1 MQYHAV
7 MKRRSLMS
15 FGALGAL
22 VAPTVIPG
30 LARAQS
36 VLPNRSIRIFVG
48 FEPGG
53 GADLTARAVATQV
66 ERRLSRHVSVE
77 NRTGASGA
85 VPGELMKKGTPDGS
99 QLALLSSTT
108 LVAKLTS
115 KDFPF
120 DPLRDVAPVM
130 QVGDFPIAFAVS
142 KTLGVST
149 FDEYLKWLKEGDA
162 SRRRIAVA
170 SNLAFLQVLNVI
182 LAKATGETLE
192 PVSYRGPIAAVADVE
207 QGRIPA
213 SVNTVTSL
221 LPAHRGGRVRILMT
235 TGAKRL
241 AVAGDI
247 PTASEL
253 GYPKLD
259 MREWFA
265 FFAPPATPP
274 AVIAEWNRRLALAV
288 GDAAVGD
295 VLRPLGLEIET
306 STAEELA
313 ARVASHQTE
322 WETRMRT
329 AGMEPVL

>member
-1 MQYHAV
+1 
-7 MKRRSLMS
+7 MKRRSLMA
-15 FGALGAL
+15 FGALA
-22 VAPTVIPG
+22 APVIVPG

-36 VLPNRSIRIFVG
+36 VLPNKSVRIFVG

-53 GADLTARAVATQV
+53 GADLTARAIATQV
-66 ERRLSRHVSVE
+66 ERRLSRHVIVE
-77 NRTGASGA
+77 NRPGNSGA
-85 VPGELMKKGTPDGS
+85 VPGELIKKAPPDGS

-108 LVAKLTS
+108 LIAKLTT

-120 DPLRDVAPVM
+120 DPMKDIAPVI

-142 KTLGVST
+142 RKLGVST

-162 SRRRIAVA
+162 QRRKIAVS
-170 SNLAFLQVLNVI
+170 SNVAFIQVLNV
-182 LAKATGETLE
+182 LLSKAIGETLE
-192 PVSYRGPIAAVADVE
+192 PVSYRGPIAAVSDVE

-241 AVAGDI
+241 TMANDI

-259 MREWFA
+259 MREWFGI
-265 FFAPPATPP
+265 FAPPATPP
-274 AVIAEWNRRLALAV
+274 AIITEWNRRFSLAI

-295 VLRPLGLEIET
+295 VLRPLGLELET
-306 STAEELA
+306 STPAELG
-313 ARVASHQTE
+313 ARLASHQTE
-322 WETRMRT
+322 WEGRMKT

>member
-1 MQYHAV
+1 MA
-7 MKRRSLMS
+7 
-15 FGALGAL
+15 FGALA
-22 VAPTVIPG
+22 APLIIPG
-30 LARAQS
+30 ATRAQS
-36 VLPNRSIRIFVG
+36 VLPAKSVRIFVG

-53 GADLTARAVATQV
+53 GADLTARAIAIQV
-66 ERRLSRHVSVE
+66 ERRLSRHVIVE
-77 NRTGASGA
+77 NKTGFTGG
-85 VPGELMKKGTPDGS
+85 VPGELLKKAPPDGS

-108 LVAKLTS
+108 LIAKLATR
-115 KDFPF
+115 DFPF
-120 DPLRDVAPVM
+120 DPLKDVAPVI

-142 KTLGVST
+142 RKLGVST
-149 FDEYLKWLKEGDA
+149 FEEYLKWLKEGDA

-170 SNLAFLQVLNVI
+170 SNVTFVQVLNI
-182 LAKATGETLE
+182 LLSKAIGVTLE
-192 PVSYRGPIAAVADVE
+192 PVNYRGPIAAVSDVE

-241 AVAGDI
+241 QVANDI

-253 GYPKLD
+253 GFPKLD

-265 FFAPPATPP
+265 FFAPPATPS
-274 AVIAEWNRRLALAV
+274 AVISEWNRRFSLAI

-306 STAEELA
+306 STPAELA
-313 ARVASHQTE
+313 ARVASHQME
-322 WETRMRT
+322 WEARMRT
-329 AGMEPVL
+329 VGMEPVL

>member
-1 MQYHAV
+1 
-7 MKRRSLMS
+7 MKRRSLMA
-15 FGALGAL
+15 FGALA
-22 VAPTVIPG
+22 APIIVPG

-36 VLPNRSIRIFVG
+36 VLPNKSVRIFVG

-53 GADLTARAVATQV
+53 GADLTARAIATQV
-66 ERRLSRHVSVE
+66 ERRLSRHVIVE
-77 NRTGASGA
+77 NRTGFTGG
-85 VPGELMKKGTPDGS
+85 VPGELMKKAPPDGS

-108 LVAKLTS
+108 LIAKLAT

-120 DPLRDVAPVM
+120 DPLKDVAPVI
-130 QVGDFPIAFAVS
+130 QIGDFPIAFAVS
-142 KTLGVST
+142 RKLGVST

-170 SNLAFLQVLNVI
+170 SNVTFVQVLNI
-182 LAKATGETLE
+182 LLGKAI
-192 PVSYRGPIAAVADVE
+192 GPIAAVADVE

-213 SVNTVTSL
+213 TVNTVTSL

-241 AVAGDI
+241 QVANDI

-253 GYPKLD
+253 GFPKLD

-274 AVIAEWNRRLALAV
+274 AIITEWNRRFSLAI

-295 VLRPLGLEIET
+295 ALRPLGLELET
-306 STAEELA
+306 STPTELA
-313 ARVASHQTE
+313 ARVASHQME
-322 WETRMRT
+322 WEARMKT
-329 AGMEPVL
+329 VGMEPVL

>member
-1 MQYHAV
+1 
-7 MKRRSLMS
+7 MKRRSLIA
-15 FGALGAL
+15 FGALAAPAL
-22 VAPTVIPG
+22 VPG

-36 VLPNRSIRIFVG
+36 VLPNRSVRIFVG

-53 GADLTARAVATQV
+53 GADLTARAVATQL
-66 ERRLSRHVSVE
+66 ERRLSRRVSVE

-85 VPGELMKKGTPDGS
+85 VPGELIKKAPPDGS

-108 LVAKLTS
+108 LVAKLAT

-120 DPLRDVAPVM
+120 DPLKDVAPVM
-130 QVGDFPIAFAVS
+130 QVGDFPIALAVS
-142 KTLGVST
+142 RKSGLTT
-149 FDEYLKWLKEGDA
+149 FEEYLKWLKEGDA
-162 SRRRIAVA
+162 QRRKIAVS
-170 SNLAFLQVLNVI
+170 SNVAFVQVLNV
-182 LAKATGETLE
+182 LLSKAIGESLE
-192 PVSYRGPIAAVADVE
+192 VVSYRGAVAAVADLE
-207 QGRIPA
+207 ESRISA

-221 LPAHRGGRVRILMT
+221 LPSHRGGRVRILMT

-241 AVAGDI
+241 AVASDI

-259 MREWFA
+259 MREWFG

-274 AVIAEWNRRLALAV
+274 SIISELNNRLSLAV
-288 GDAAVGD
+288 GDPAVGD

-306 STAEELA
+306 STPAEFA

-322 WETRMRT
+322 WEVRMRT
-329 AGMEPVL
+329 AGMQPIL

>member
-1 MQYHAV
+1 

-15 FGALGAL
+15 FGALI
-22 VAPTVIPG
+22 APAVVPG
-30 LARAQS
+30 MARAQS
-36 VLPNRSIRIFVG
+36 VLPSKSLRFFVG

-85 VPGELMKKGTPDGS
+85 VPGELMKKAPPDGS

-108 LVAKLTS
+108 LVAKLTA

-120 DPLRDVAPVM
+120 DPLHDIAPVM
-130 QVGDFPIAFAVS
+130 LVGDFPIAFAVS
-142 KTLGVST
+142 RTLGVST
-149 FDEYLKWLKEGDA
+149 FDEYLRWLKEGDA
-162 SRRRIAVA
+162 QRRRIAVS
-170 SNLAFLQVLNVI
+170 SNVAFIQVLNVV
-182 LAKATGETLE
+182 LGKAIGETLE
-192 PVSYRGPIAAVADVE
+192 PVNYRGPIAAVADVE

-221 LPAHRGGRVRILMT
+221 LPAHRGGRIRILMT
-235 TGAKRL
+235 TGSKRL

-265 FFAPPATPP
+265 LFAPPATPP
-274 AVIAEWNRRLALAV
+274 AIISEWNRKLALAV
-288 GDAAVGD
+288 GDPAVGD

-306 STAEELA
+306 STPAELGG
-313 ARVASHQTE
+313 RVASHQRE
-322 WETRMRT
+322 WEARMRT
-329 AGMEPVL
+329 AGMDPIL

>member
-1 MQYHAV
+1 MQYHAG

-15 FGALGAL
+15 FGALVVPA
-22 VAPTVIPG
+22 VIPG

-36 VLPNRSIRIFVG
+36 ARSIRIFVG

-53 GADLTARAVATQV
+53 GADLTARAVATQL

-85 VPGELMKKGTPDGS
+85 VPGELMKKGVPDGS

-108 LVAKLTS
+108 LVAKLTT

-120 DPLRDVAPVM
+120 DPLHDVAPVM
-130 QVGDFPIAFAVS
+130 QVGDFSIAFAVS

-149 FDEYLKWLKEGDA
+149 FDEYLKWLKQGDA
-162 SRRRIAVA
+162 QRRRIAVS
-170 SNLAFLQVLNVI
+170 SNVAFLQVLNV
-182 LAKATGETLE
+182 LLGKATGETLE

-207 QGRIPA
+207 AGRIPA

-221 LPAHRGGRVRILMT
+221 LPAHRGGRLRILMT

-274 AVIAEWNRRLALAV
+274 AIIAEWNRRLALAV

-306 STAEELA
+306 STAAELA

-322 WETRMRT
+322 WEARMRT
-329 AGMEPVL
+329 AGMDPVL